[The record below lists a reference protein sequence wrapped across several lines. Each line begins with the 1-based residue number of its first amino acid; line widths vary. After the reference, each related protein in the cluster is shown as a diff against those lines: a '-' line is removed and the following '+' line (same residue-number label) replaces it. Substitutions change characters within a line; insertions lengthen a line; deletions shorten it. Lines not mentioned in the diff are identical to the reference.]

1 MKKLLTVWITVTLLL
16 NLSRAQVQLENAG
29 FEEWDDVLIGATDT
43 IREPVNWSSLKTSDD
58 ETLNPLAPVVC
69 KRSTKAH
76 SGNYAVELTNV
87 LSLLVANGT
96 VTTGRVHPSL
106 FTSLAYMFTDT
117 ADARWNTPL
126 THRPDSITGWF
137 RYSPQPN
144 DTLEVTI
151 VLHRGYGKQPDNN
164 YLSNWIGQAVFRS
177 GISTGSQWI
186 RFSKP
191 FVYFSDQ
198 TPQYALVILNSGNGF
213 NPVAG
218 SIAWFDD
225 LNLVYNSTRTP
236 IVNSP
241 PSSEYIDATSDH
253 YLVLRSHQQERYTA
267 AKILDLTGRVIWSG
281 TVMNGR
287 VDIAKAELKNGI
299 YLIVLTGK
307 NINLTRK
314 IVVH

>member
-1 MKKLLTVWITVTLLL
+1 MVWITATLLL

-117 ADARWNTPL
+117 ADSRWNTPL

-144 DTLEVTI
+144 DTLEVTV

-164 YLSNWIGQAVFRS
+164 YLNNWIAQAHFRS
-177 GISTGSQWI
+177 GVSTGSQWI
-186 RFSKP
+186 RFSKS

-225 LNLVYNSTRTP
+225 LRMIYNSTQAP
-236 IVNSP
+236 AFEPDI
-241 PSSEYIDATSDH
+241 SSEFIYYPDNQHVVIKGC
-253 YLVLRSHQQERYTA
+253 LPGQYTTA
-267 AKILDLTGRVIWSG
+267 RLMDITGRVIWSG
-281 TVMNGR
+281 PVTSDRM
-287 VDIAKAELKNGI
+287 DITQAHLNKGI
-299 YLIVLTGK
+299 YLVLLNGKNISLTGK
-307 NINLTRK
+307 
-314 IVVH
+314 IVVR